1 MTFATEWLERR
12 WHSRRGVS
20 LVDFVLYLGLAAVVV
35 AGAVLAYN
43 NVENRQKRLQT
54 SQLVTEVF
62 TAVADLHRTG
72 ASYGTGDLIQTLE
85 AAKRVPSKGRS
96 SVTDDDGNTTTTI
109 TSPFGDNVTV
119 VGAGTTFT
127 VTVVDMTEANC
138 IDLLTSYADQGEE
151 ESSLAGVAIEGTAQ
165 TLPLSVA
172 TISST
177 CAADSDV
184 ALTFR

>member
-1 MTFATEWLERR
+1 MTFATKWLDRR
-12 WHSRRGVS
+12 RRRRRGVS
-20 LVDFVLYLGLAAVVV
+20 LFDFVLYLSLAAVVFG
-35 AGAVLAYN
+35 GAILAYN
-43 NVENRQKRLQT
+43 NLENRQKRLQT
-54 SQLVTEVF
+54 SQLVTEIF

-72 ASYGTGDLIQTLE
+72 ASYGTGDLIPTLE

-96 SVTDDDGNTTTTI
+96 SVTDSGGNTTTTI

-138 IDLLTSYADQGEE
+138 IDLLTNYADQGEE
-151 ESSLAGVAIEGTAQ
+151 ESALAGVAIESADQ

-177 CAADSDV
+177 CDADSDV